1 MADITRYAPKSGR
14 IIGEDGNTYNMVDLL
29 GGGTP
34 VSAKTVDIN
43 RYAPQSGRIIGEDGR
58 IYSLVELLQN
68 IGGGGGSGD
77 MTKAVYDTDGDG
89 VVDAAE
95 SVPWSGVTG
104 KPSTFTPSSHTHSIS
119 EVTNLQAALDGK
131 AAIPTAVEPIEDP
144 TTATAEEIA
153 SKLNELIAALKG

>member
-1 MADITRYAPKSGR
+1 MANINKRAPKSGR
-14 IIGEDGNTYNMVDLL
+14 IIGEDGQTHNMVDLL

-58 IYSLVELLQN
+58 IYSLVELLEN
-68 IGGGGGSGD
+68 IRGGGGSGD
-77 MTKAVYDTDGDG
+77 MTKAVYDTDDDG

-95 SVPWSGVTG
+95 SVPWSGITG
-104 KPSTFTPSSHTHSIS
+104 RPSTFPPSSHTHSIS
-119 EVTNLQAALDGK
+119 EVADLQAALDEK

-153 SKLNELIAALKG
+153 TKLNELIAALKG